1 MPFQIDHSLSR
12 LTKVSKGH
20 AMTLKSQLKFYIAL
34 RGLTAAELSRRSG
47 VSKQVL
53 SSWLA
58 GAEPKKISQVKKVC
72 AALETSLDHLL
83 YGTGQDDESQ
93 RVTEM
98 DALLGDSWIGG
109 VFEVKFRRIKKS
121 SRKLE

>member
-1 MPFQIDHSLSR
+1 MPNEIDDPLSVAR
-12 LTKVSKGH
+12 KVSKDH
-20 AMTLKSQLKFYIAL
+20 SMTLKSQLKYYIEL

-58 GAEPKKISQVKKVC
+58 GAEPKKISQIKKVC
-72 AALETSLDHLL
+72 AVLQTSLDHLL

-121 SRKLE
+121 SRKPE

>member
-1 MPFQIDHSLSR
+1 
-12 LTKVSKGH
+12 
-20 AMTLKSQLKFYIAL
+20 MTLKTQLKLYLEL
-34 RGLTAAELSRRSG
+34 REMTAAELSRRSG

-72 AALETSLDHLL
+72 ASLGVSLDHLL
-83 YGTGQDDESQ
+83 YGNGQDDESQ
-93 RVTEM
+93 RVTEI

-121 SRKLE
+121 SRKPE